1 MTIAV
6 RFGRGTTADK
16 PLLVLGPSLGTSATT
31 LWSAAADRLAEHF
44 HILAW
49 ELPGHGLD
57 RAVPDGPLSMAD
69 LAAGVL
75 ELVDEVGE
83 RRFHYAGDS
92 VGGAVG
98 LQLLLDAPD
107 RVASA
112 VLLCTGA
119 QIGSEQVWTDRV
131 AAVRAGGTAGLVEA
145 SAGRWFG
152 TGFVGREPDRAGA
165 LLHALAGAAD
175 EGYAAVC
182 GALAAFDVRDR
193 LGEIGAP
200 VLAVAGAEDAVTPP
214 DGLRMIADG
223 VRDGRLEVLDGV
235 AHLAPAEAPDRVAA
249 LVLEHALGIR
259 PEPAPGP
266 APVPDPAPATEPP
279 SASPSYDAGAS
290 VRRAVL
296 GDDHVDRATAAAT
309 SFTAPFQQF
318 VTEHA
323 WGAVWTRDG
332 LDRRSR
338 SMITITAMV
347 ALGHHDELAMHV
359 RAARTN
365 GLSVEEIREVIL
377 HSAVYC
383 GVPAANTAF
392 RVAQEVLIGLG
403 DVEPPV

>member
-6 RFGRGTTADK
+6 RFGRGSVADK
-16 PLLVLGPSLGTSATT
+16 PLLVLGPSLGTSAST
-31 LWSAAADRLAEHF
+31 LWSAAADRLADHF
-44 HILAW
+44 TILAW

-57 RAVPDGPLSMAD
+57 RSVPDAALSVEN

-119 QIGSEQVWTDRV
+119 RIGDEEVWTERV
-131 AAVRAGGTAGLVEA
+131 AAVRAGGTAGLSEA
-145 SAGRWFG
+145 SARRWFG
-152 TGFVGREPDRAGA
+152 PGFAEREPDRAGA
-165 LLHALAGAAD
+165 LLHALAGVAD

-200 VLAVAGAEDAVTPP
+200 VLAVAGAVDAVTPT
-214 DGLRMIADG
+214 DGLREIADG
-223 VRDGRLEVLDGV
+223 VRAGRLEVLEGV
-235 AHLAPAEAPDRVAA
+235 AHLAPAEAPAQVAA
-249 LVLEHALGIR
+249 LVLEHALGLR
-259 PEPAPGP
+259 VA
-266 APVPDPAPATEPP
+266 PDPAPAAAVAAPP
-279 SASPSYDAGAS
+279 SAGPTYDAGMA
-290 VRRAVL
+290 VRREVL
-296 GDDHVDRATAAAT
+296 GDAHVDRAVAAT
-309 SFTAPFQQF
+309 TAFTADFQQF

-338 SMITITAMV
+338 SIVTIAALV
-347 ALGHHDELAMHV
+347 ALGHQEELAMHV

-383 GVPAANTAF
+383 GAPAANAAF

-403 DVEPPV
+403 DVEPPA

>member
-1 MTIAV
+1 MTVAV
-6 RFGRGTTADK
+6 RFGRGSAADK
-16 PLLVLGPSLGTSATT
+16 PLLVLGPSLGTSATA

-44 HILAW
+44 HVLAW
-49 ELPGHGLD
+49 ELPGHGVD
-57 RAVPDGPLSMAD
+57 RSVPDGPLSMAD

-75 ELVDEVGE
+75 ELVDEIGE
-83 RRFHYAGDS
+83 QRFHYAGDS

-119 QIGSEQVWTDRV
+119 VIGSAELWTERV
-131 AAVRAGGTAGLVEA
+131 AAVRSGGTAGLVEA

-152 TGFVGREPDRAGA
+152 SGFVEREPDRAGA

-193 LGEIGAP
+193 LAGIGAP
-200 VLAVAGAEDAVTPP
+200 VLAVAGAEDAVTPV
-214 DGLRMIADG
+214 DGLREIADG
-223 VRDGRLEVLDGV
+223 VRSGRLEVLDGV
-235 AHLAPAEAPDRVAA
+235 AHLAPAEAPARVAA

-259 PEPAPGP
+259 PEP
-266 APVPDPAPATEPP
+266 
-279 SASPSYDAGAS
+279 DAGEDPGVGKEQGAAS
-290 VRRAVL
+290 YGPGAAVRREVL
-296 GDDHVDRATAAAT
+296 GDAHVDRAAASAT
-309 SFTAPFQQF
+309 SFTADFQRY

-338 SMITITAMV
+338 SMVTITAMI
-347 ALGHHDELAMHV
+347 ALGHQEELAMHV

-365 GLSVEEIREVIL
+365 GVSVEEIREVIL

-392 RVAQEVLIGLG
+392 RVAQEVLIDLG
-403 DVEPPV
+403 DVEQPG

>member
-6 RFGRGTTADK
+6 RFGRGSTADK

-57 RAVPDGPLSMAD
+57 RVVPDGPLSIAD

-119 QIGSEQVWTDRV
+119 KIGSEQVWTDRV
-131 AAVRAGGTAGLVEA
+131 AAVRAGGTAGLVDA

-152 TGFVGREPDRAGA
+152 PGFVGREPDRAGA

-182 GALAAFDVRDR
+182 NALAGFDVRDR
-193 LGEIGAP
+193 LAEIGAP

-214 DGLRMIADG
+214 DGLREIADG

-259 PEPAPGP
+259 PEPAP
-266 APVPDPAPATEPP
+266 APGAAPAVPGPP
-279 SASPSYDAGAS
+279 TPGPSYDAGMA
-290 VRRAVL
+290 VRREVL
-296 GDDHVDRATAAAT
+296 GDAHVDRATAATT
-309 SFTAPFQQF
+309 SFTADFQQF

-392 RVAQEVLIGLG
+392 RVAQEVLVGLG
-403 DVEPPV
+403 DVEPPA